1 MSYRLRKLWD
11 KNPKAAAKETCFN
24 VIVIAL
30 IVLFVLS
37 DGCKMFP
44 PFWQIL
50 IVVVIAGALIWGIF
64 YFAKVLQESKD
75 ESEVYSDGNMVN

>member
-11 KNPKAAAKETCFN
+11 KNPKAAAKETCFH
-24 VIVIAL
+24 VIVIVL

-50 IVVVIAGALIWGIF
+50 IVVVIAGALIWGIL
-64 YFAKVLQESKD
+64 YFAKVLQEWKD
-75 ESEVYSDGNMVN
+75 EGKVSDDEKRVN